1 MLRHK
6 DYASVL
12 PHEKKKA
19 KATVKEVMAKTE
31 ELKEVLRA
39 RFSAEHELWL
49 RAEKRRQE
57 EDEVRA
63 IEERKRAEE
72 EARCKAAEAASI
84 ERDRQVLQI
93 FSLETIV
100 RIYLSR
106 WPFGIKLSWMQRLE
120 ACHLLLSLLFH
131 QLLLLLQF
139 IIPPQLSTA
148 WPWTPKDLH
157 TIQAIMSSPLPL
169 PLLLQPLLLLIHR
182 PHMIVA

>member
-1 MLRHK
+1 
-6 DYASVL
+6 
-12 PHEKKKA
+12 
-19 KATVKEVMAKTE
+19 MAKTE

-106 WPFGIKLSWMQRLE
+106 WPFGIKLSWMQKRE
-120 ACHLLLSLLFH
+120 GCHLLLSLLFH
-131 QLLLLLQF
+131 QLPLLQF
-139 IIPPQLSTA
+139 ITPPQLSTV
-148 WPWTPKDLH
+148 WPWMPKNLH
-157 TIQAIMSSPLPL
+157 TTQAIMSSLQPL
-169 PLLLQPLLLLIHR
+169 PLLLLLIHHL
-182 PHMIVA
+182 HMIVV